1 MADSTA
7 LTVKQK
13 EALFNSDYTGITVG
27 GSVAYPPVINIL
39 QSDKQYK
46 AFGEAEMSNK
56 MHGKLFV
63 RTDSN
68 KVEDLLD
75 EIEGTAI
82 KIEAGYEVRDGDQKI
97 VDSNTG
103 FLDPDA
109 KETAIEEGLR
119 PMNMV
124 KVLMAL
130 GTPEEMSKRVKE
142 YGQKVAK
149 GTATKEDYPFALLV
163 IKGSSWGS
171 WIEAQ
176 DKMEDL
182 CQKTYQ
188 TSYHDTIASL
198 FRLSLRSEKQ
208 YSPKFG
214 DYYSFEVGVELND
227 PDTASLFAPMV
238 FAGKNESLFWQVG
251 KRTQED
257 ESDSAEVIEVF
268 KDM

>member
-1 MADSTA
+1 MSDSTA

-13 EALFNSDYTGITVG
+13 EALFNPDYTGITVG

-68 KVEDLLD
+68 KIEDLVD
-75 EIEGTAI
+75 ELEGTAI
-82 KIEAGYEVRDGDQKI
+82 KIEAGYEVRDGDQMI

-103 FLDPDA
+103 FLDASA
-109 KETAIEEGLR
+109 KETAIEEGLK
-119 PMNMV
+119 PMNMI
-124 KVLMAL
+124 KILMAM
-130 GTPEEMSKRVKE
+130 GKPKDVQKKVKE
-142 YGQKVAK
+142 YGEKVSK
-149 GTATKEDYPFALLV
+149 GVATKEDYPFALLV

-176 DKMEDL
+176 DKMEEM
-182 CQKTYQ
+182 CQQTYQ
-188 TSYHDTIASL
+188 QSYRDAIASL
-198 FRLSLRSEKQ
+198 FKLSLKSDKQ

-214 DYYSFEVGVELND
+214 DYYCFEVGVEMND
-227 PDTASLFAPMV
+227 PDTAAEFAPMV
-238 FAGKNESLFWQVG
+238 FAGKDESLFSEVG
-251 KRTQED
+251 KRTQE
-257 ESDSAEVIEVF
+257 AETVDVEEVF